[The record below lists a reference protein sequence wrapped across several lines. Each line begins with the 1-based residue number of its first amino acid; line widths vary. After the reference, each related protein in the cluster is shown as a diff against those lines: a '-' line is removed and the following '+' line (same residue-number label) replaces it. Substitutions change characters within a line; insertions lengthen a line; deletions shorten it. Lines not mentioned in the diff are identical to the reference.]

1 MSEREYVFV
10 IKNEDATT
18 EKKETPV
25 AGENNVQR
33 QPSAESNEKAG
44 VSKTAGVAFAA
55 VSTVE
60 SFVVPVVNHEINKVE
75 LATGSREYSQRVQF
89 GMQVGQSV
97 FDVGKSVA
105 AGAFVGG
112 WYLRSIL
119 SSPPSVTSL
128 KTFSHSVMLL
138 CSLITGNSSTKLSL
152 FSVSWKVENLSL
164 RLPNGR
170 QQVL

>member
-10 IKNEDATT
+10 IKNEDVTT

-112 WYLRSIL
+112 GYGA
-119 SSPPSVTSL
+119 
-128 KTFSHSVMLL
+128 
-138 CSLITGNSSTKLSL
+138 LIGLVL
-152 FSVSWKVENLSL
+152 GAARQLMNLSMNIDTFNL
-164 RLPNGR
+164 KRDLEAETINRNIRRAGTNR
-170 QQVL
+170 SRSANQ

>member
-97 FDVGKSVA
+97 FDVGKSIA

-112 WYLRSIL
+112 GYGALIGLVLGGARQLMNLAMNIDTFNLKRDIEAETINRNIRRAGTNRSR
-119 SSPPSVTSL
+119 SA
-128 KTFSHSVMLL
+128 
-138 CSLITGNSSTKLSL
+138 N
-152 FSVSWKVENLSL
+152 
-164 RLPNGR
+164 
-170 QQVL
+170 Q

>member
-1 MSEREYVFV
+1 MSEREYVFI
-10 IKNEDATT
+10 IKNEDAST

-60 SFVVPVVNHEINKVE
+60 SFVVPVVNHEINQVE
-75 LATGSREYSQRVQF
+75 IATGSREYSQRVQF

-112 WYLRSIL
+112 GYGA
-119 SSPPSVTSL
+119 
-128 KTFSHSVMLL
+128 
-138 CSLITGNSSTKLSL
+138 LIGLVL
-152 FSVSWKVENLSL
+152 GAARQLMNLSMNVDTFNL
-164 RLPNGR
+164 KRDLEAETINRNIRRAGTNR
-170 QQVL
+170 SRSANQ

>member
-1 MSEREYVFV
+1 MSEREYVFI
-10 IKNEDATT
+10 IKNEDVTT

-97 FDVGKSVA
+97 FDVGKSIA

-112 WYLRSIL
+112 GYGALVGLVLGGARQLMNLAMNIDTFNLKRDLEAETINRNIRRAGTNRSR
-119 SSPPSVTSL
+119 SA
-128 KTFSHSVMLL
+128 
-138 CSLITGNSSTKLSL
+138 N
-152 FSVSWKVENLSL
+152 
-164 RLPNGR
+164 
-170 QQVL
+170 Q

>member
-1 MSEREYVFV
+1 MSEREYVFI

-18 EKKETPV
+18 EEKETPV

-33 QPSAESNEKAG
+33 QPPAETNEKAG
-44 VSKTAGVAFAA
+44 GGKTAGVAFAA
-55 VSTVE
+55 ISTVE

-112 WYLRSIL
+112 GVGALIGLVLGGARQLMNLAMNIDTFNLKRDLEAETINRNIRRAGTNRSR
-119 SSPPSVTSL
+119 SA
-128 KTFSHSVMLL
+128 
-138 CSLITGNSSTKLSL
+138 N
-152 FSVSWKVENLSL
+152 
-164 RLPNGR
+164 
-170 QQVL
+170 Q

>member
-1 MSEREYVFV
+1 MSEREYVFI

-97 FDVGKSVA
+97 FDVGKSIA

-112 WYLRSIL
+112 GYGALIGLVLGGARQLMNLAMNIDTFNLKRDLEAETINRNIRRAGTNRSR
-119 SSPPSVTSL
+119 SA
-128 KTFSHSVMLL
+128 
-138 CSLITGNSSTKLSL
+138 N
-152 FSVSWKVENLSL
+152 
-164 RLPNGR
+164 
-170 QQVL
+170 Q

>member
-1 MSEREYVFV
+1 MSEREYVFI
-10 IKNEDATT
+10 IKNEDVTT

-33 QPSAESNEKAG
+33 QPSAETNEKAG

-112 WYLRSIL
+112 GYGALIGLVLGGARQLMNLAMNIDTFNLKRDLEAETINRNIRRAGTNRSR
-119 SSPPSVTSL
+119 SA
-128 KTFSHSVMLL
+128 
-138 CSLITGNSSTKLSL
+138 N
-152 FSVSWKVENLSL
+152 
-164 RLPNGR
+164 
-170 QQVL
+170 Q

>member
-10 IKNEDATT
+10 IKNEDAST

-25 AGENNVQR
+25 AGEHNVQR

-97 FDVGKSVA
+97 FDVGKSIA

-112 WYLRSIL
+112 GYGALIGLVLGGARQLMNLAMNIDTFNLKRDLEAETINRNIRRAGTNRSR
-119 SSPPSVTSL
+119 SA
-128 KTFSHSVMLL
+128 
-138 CSLITGNSSTKLSL
+138 N
-152 FSVSWKVENLSL
+152 
-164 RLPNGR
+164 
-170 QQVL
+170 Q

>member
-1 MSEREYVFV
+1 MSEREYVFI

-18 EKKETPV
+18 EEKETPV
-25 AGENNVQR
+25 AGDNSVQR
-33 QPSAESNEKAG
+33 QPPAESNEKAG
-44 VSKTAGVAFAA
+44 GSKTAGVAFAA

-97 FDVGKSVA
+97 FDVGKTVA

-112 WYLRSIL
+112 GPGAIVGLVLGAARQLMNLAMNIDTFNLKRNLEYETINRNVRRAGTNRSR
-119 SSPPSVTSL
+119 SA
-128 KTFSHSVMLL
+128 
-138 CSLITGNSSTKLSL
+138 N
-152 FSVSWKVENLSL
+152 
-164 RLPNGR
+164 
-170 QQVL
+170 Q

>member
-1 MSEREYVFV
+1 MSEREYVFI
-10 IKNEDATT
+10 IKNEDAST

-33 QPSAESNEKAG
+33 QPPAESKEKAG
-44 VSKTAGVAFAA
+44 VSKTAGVVFAA

-112 WYLRSIL
+112 GYGALVGLVLGAARQLMNLAMNIDTFNLKRDLEAETINRNIRRAGTNRSR
-119 SSPPSVTSL
+119 SA
-128 KTFSHSVMLL
+128 
-138 CSLITGNSSTKLSL
+138 N
-152 FSVSWKVENLSL
+152 
-164 RLPNGR
+164 
-170 QQVL
+170 Q

>member
-1 MSEREYVFV
+1 MSEREYVFI

-18 EKKETPV
+18 EEKETPV
-25 AGENNVQR
+25 AGENSVQR
-33 QPSAESNEKAG
+33 QPPAETNEKAG
-44 VSKTAGVAFAA
+44 GSKTAGVAFAA

-112 WYLRSIL
+112 GVGALIGLVLGGARQLMNLAMNIDTFNLKRDLEAETINRNIRRAGTNRSR
-119 SSPPSVTSL
+119 SA
-128 KTFSHSVMLL
+128 
-138 CSLITGNSSTKLSL
+138 N
-152 FSVSWKVENLSL
+152 
-164 RLPNGR
+164 
-170 QQVL
+170 Q